1 MDWPLER
8 DWDVLVVGGG
18 PAGALAGRE
27 AAAAGCSV
35 LIIEAKSHAGEG
47 CHCAEVVP
55 LLLTRTVEIPA
66 HLRRAQPTR
75 IEMRLAG
82 QRVVAESVHLVIE
95 RTIWEKELLLAATQE
110 GATVTSGVRL
120 EELSPQ
126 GAVLAGSWG
135 RGTVKA
141 RAVVGADGAL
151 SRTAAGLGL
160 GRLETVP
167 AIQLEVEANQEIADS
182 LIAFRPDLIGYLWLF
197 PKGATANLGGGGQV
211 LGQAS
216 LKTMVEAWWQSLR
229 EEGLVGTSLFRRAG
243 GLIPVAGPRPET
255 AFVRDGQGVF
265 LAGDAAGL
273 THPTLGAGIAQAAIS
288 GQLAGK
294 AAAAFV
300 QGDPEAGADYQRDL
314 AAALGGYL
322 NRGRE
327 RLVRARDK
335 WAADFEAA
343 VRIYWSLWPRRKTG
357 KSA

>member
-1 MDWPLER
+1 VDWPLER

-35 LIIEAKSHAGEG
+35 LIVEAKSHAGEG

-55 LLLTRTVEIPA
+55 LLLTRTVNIPA
-66 HLRRAQPTR
+66 HLRRAQPTKM
-75 IEMRLAG
+75 EMRLAG

-95 RTIWEKELLLAATQE
+95 RTIWEKDLLLAAAQK
-110 GATVTSGVRL
+110 GATVASGVRL

-126 GAVLAGSWG
+126 GAVLAGLWG
-135 RGTVKA
+135 RGTLKA

-167 AIQLEVEANQEIADS
+167 AIQLEVEASREIADS

-197 PKGATANLGGGGQV
+197 PKGATANLGGGGQT

-216 LKTMVEAWWQSLR
+216 LKTMVEAWRQSLR
-229 EEGLVGTSLFRRAG
+229 EEGLVGASLFRRAG
-243 GLIPVAGPRPET
+243 GLIPVAGPRPEI
-255 AFVRDGQGVF
+255 AFESAGRGVF
-265 LAGDAAGL
+265 LSGDAAGL
-273 THPTLGAGIAQAAIS
+273 THPTLGAGIAQAAVS
-288 GQLAGK
+288 GQMAGR
-294 AAAAFV
+294 AATAFV
-300 QGDPEAGADYQRDL
+300 QGDPEAGAEYQNGVAESL
-314 AAALGGYL
+314 VGYL
-322 NRGRE
+322 SRGRE
-327 RLVRARDK
+327 RLVRAREM

-343 VRIYWSLWPRRKTG
+343 VQAYWPLWPRRKAG
-357 KSA
+357 ESA

>member
-18 PAGALAGRE
+18 PAGILAGRE

-55 LLLTRTVEIPA
+55 LLLTRTVKIPA
-66 HLRRAQPTR
+66 HLRRAQPAR

-82 QRVVAESVHLVIE
+82 QRMVAESVHLVIE
-95 RTIWEKELLLAATQE
+95 RTVWEKELLLAATAE
-110 GATVTSGVRL
+110 GATVASGVRL
-120 EELSPQ
+120 EELTPK
-126 GAVLAGSWG
+126 GALLAGFWG

-141 RAVVGADGAL
+141 RAIIGADGAL

-167 AIQLEVEANQEIADS
+167 AIQLEVGASQEIADS

-197 PKGATANLGGGGQV
+197 PKGTTANLGGGGQV

-229 EEGLVGTSLFRRAG
+229 EEGLVGSSLFRRAG
-243 GLIPVAGPRPET
+243 GMIPVAGPRPET
-255 AFVRDGQGVF
+255 AFESAGQGVF

-273 THPTLGAGIAQAAIS
+273 THPTLGAGIAQAAVS
-288 GQLAGK
+288 GQLAGR
-294 AAAAFV
+294 AATAFV
-300 QGDPEAGADYQRDL
+300 QGDAKAGADYQREL

-322 NRGRE
+322 SRGRE
-327 RLVRARDK
+327 SLVRARDM
-335 WAADFEAA
+335 WTADFEAA
-343 VRIYWSLWPRRKTG
+343 ARIYWSLWPRQKTG
-357 KSA
+357 ERA